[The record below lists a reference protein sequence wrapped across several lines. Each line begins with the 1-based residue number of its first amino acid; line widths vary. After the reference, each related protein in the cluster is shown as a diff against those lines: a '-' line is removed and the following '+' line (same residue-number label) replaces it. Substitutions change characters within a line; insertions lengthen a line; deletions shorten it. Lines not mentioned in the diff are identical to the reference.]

1 MEYNINIEIVMLIKK
16 KNKTF
21 YQKEIIFV
29 NQNQNKKLIGR

>member
-29 NQNQNKKLIGR
+29 NQNKNKKLIGR